1 MSDAVHHRG
10 AVDRFIA
17 IIEYTAAG
25 FLAAVTAIT
34 FLSVLQRGALSYFSS
49 LADTHSQSW
58 IGVWAGAIAAA
69 LFRLTIPDAY
79 DLGAL
84 LLGILIFW
92 GLAGAGYRGDHIT
105 VDLLWSA
112 LPRSLNRAMTVAAD
126 LVTVG
131 CLAVFTWMMG
141 VKVISTRIDNVS
153 TFDLRLPVWLFYAIA
168 WLGLA
173 AAVVLLAVRIVR
185 LVTAPERL
193 AGPHRSGG
201 IE

>member
-1 MSDAVHHRG
+1 MSEAVRHRS
-10 AVDRFIA
+10 AVDRLIA

-49 LADTHSQSW
+49 LADAGQA
-58 IGVWAGAIAAA
+58 WAGAIAGV

-112 LPRSLNRAMTVAAD
+112 VPRVVNRAMTAIAD
-126 LVTVG
+126 LVTLG

-141 VKVISTRIDNVS
+141 VKVISTRLDNVS
-153 TFDLRLPVWLFYAIA
+153 TFDLRLPVWLFYVTA

-173 AAVVLLAVRIVR
+173 AAVALLAIRVVR
-185 LVTAPERL
+185 LVVAPERL
-193 AGPHRSGG
+193 AGPHRAGG

>member
-1 MSDAVHHRG
+1 MNVSARHRS
-10 AVDRFIA
+10 AVDRLIDA
-17 IIEYTAAG
+17 IEYTAAG

-34 FLSVLQRGALSYFSS
+34 FLSVLQRGALSYVSS
-49 LADTHSQSW
+49 LADTH
-58 IGVWAGAIAAA
+58 GYAWAGAIAAV

-79 DLGAL
+79 DVSAL

-105 VDLLWSA
+105 VDLLWGA
-112 LPRSLNRAMTVAAD
+112 LPRPLNRAMTVVAD
-126 LVTVG
+126 LVTLG
-131 CLAVFTWMMG
+131 CLAAFTWMMAG
-141 VKVISTRIDNVS
+141 KVISTRSDNVS
-153 TFDLRLPVWLFYAIA
+153 TFDLRLPVWLFYAVA

-173 AAVVLLAVRIVR
+173 AAVVLLAIRIVR

-193 AGPHRSGG
+193 AGPHRAGG

>member
-1 MSDAVHHRG
+1 MSDAVRHRG
-10 AVDRFIA
+10 AVDRLIDT
-17 IIEYTAAG
+17 IEYTAAG

-49 LADTHSQSW
+49 LADAHGQSW
-58 IGVWAGAIAAA
+58 IGVWAGAIAAV
-69 LFRLTIPDAY
+69 LFELTIPDAY

-105 VDLLWSA
+105 VDLLWAA
-112 LPRSLNRAMTVAAD
+112 LPRALNRAMTVVAD
-126 LVTVG
+126 LVTLV

-141 VKVISTRIDNVS
+141 SKVIGTRLDNVS
-153 TFDLRLPVWLFYAIA
+153 TFDLRLPVWLFYAVA
-168 WLGLA
+168 WLGLT
-173 AAVVLLAVRIVR
+173 AAVVLLAIRIVR
-185 LVTAPERL
+185 LVVAPERL
-193 AGPHRSGG
+193 AGPHRAGG

>member
-1 MSDAVHHRG
+1 MSDPVRHRS
-10 AVDRFIA
+10 AVDRLIDA
-17 IIEYTAAG
+17 IEYTAAG

-34 FLSVLQRGALSYFSS
+34 FLSVLQRGALSYFST
-49 LADTHSQSW
+49 LADTHAYA
-58 IGVWAGAIAAA
+58 WAATIAGL

-79 DLGAL
+79 DLSAL

-112 LPRSLNRAMTVAAD
+112 LPRSLNRAMTVVAD
-126 LVTVG
+126 LVTIA
-131 CLAVFTWMMG
+131 CLAVFTWMMAG
-141 VKVISTRIDNVS
+141 KVISTRIDNVS
-153 TFDLRLPVWLFYAIA
+153 TFDLRLPVWLFYAVA

-173 AAVVLLAVRIVR
+173 AAVALLAVRIVR

-193 AGPHRSGG
+193 AGPHRPGG